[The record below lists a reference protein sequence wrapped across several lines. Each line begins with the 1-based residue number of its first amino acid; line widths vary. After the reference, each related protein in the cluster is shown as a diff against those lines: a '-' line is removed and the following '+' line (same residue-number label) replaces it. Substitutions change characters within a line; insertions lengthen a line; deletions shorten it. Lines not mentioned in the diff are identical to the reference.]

1 MIHRIFFL
9 LQRYEVISVQIAGF
23 TLIIFKF
30 LSAKNHFFAAINRIL
45 YFCIIMKVSVIIV
58 NYNTLH
64 VLRPCLNSIIEQTAG
79 IDYEIIVVDNGS
91 TDGSIEALSGD
102 NHVILIPTGENLGFG
117 RANNK
122 GLEQAKGDYIFF
134 LNSDT
139 LLKNNAVK
147 MLYDFAQQY
156 QGKLGAL
163 GCILEDR
170 QGNRIHSYGPFPKM
184 GNDFHKFLWIPILK
198 GLRLYHQPATEYPEH
213 WMKVDYVT
221 GADLFVSRQVLDECG
236 SFHPAFFMYYEESEM
251 QHRFQLHGYDNILL
265 NGPEIVHLEGEGGK
279 ASKQSKFI
287 RDTYRQERSLF
298 IYFKLTE
305 PRWKYYLY
313 RIIHPVLRQT
323 VWLNPNVSL
332 HDKWTFV
339 KQLFVS
345 IKL

>member
-1 MIHRIFFL
+1 
-9 LQRYEVISVQIAGF
+9 
-23 TLIIFKF
+23 
-30 LSAKNHFFAAINRIL
+30 
-45 YFCIIMKVSVIIV
+45 MKVSVIIV

-64 VLRPCLNSIIEQTAG
+64 VLRPCLDSIIEQTVG

-91 TDGSIEALSGD
+91 SDGSIEALSGD
-102 NHVILIPTGENLGFG
+102 NRVILIPTGENLGFG
-117 RANNK
+117 RANNR
-122 GLEQAKGDYIFF
+122 GVEQAKGDYIFF

-139 LLKNNAVK
+139 LLKNNAIK

-198 GLRLYHQPATEYPEH
+198 GLRLYHQPAIEYPEH

-279 ASKQSKFI
+279 AGKQSKFI
-287 RDTYRQERSLF
+287 RDTYRQERRLF

-332 HDKWTFV
+332 HDKWAFV

>member
-1 MIHRIFFL
+1 MN
-9 LQRYEVISVQIAGF
+9 
-23 TLIIFKF
+23 K
-30 LSAKNHFFAAINRIL
+30 FFAAINRIL
-45 YFCIIMKVSVIIV
+45 YFCIIMNVSVIIV

-64 VLRPCLNSIIEQTAG
+64 VLRPCLDSIIEQTTG

-91 TDGSIEALSGD
+91 TDGSIDALTED
-102 NHVILIPTGENLGFG
+102 KRIVFIPTGENLGFG

-122 GLEQAKGDYIFF
+122 GLEQAKGKYIFF

-139 LLKNNAVK
+139 LLKNNAIK
-147 MLYDFAQQY
+147 MLYDFAEHY
-156 QGKLGAL
+156 QDRLGAL

-170 QGNRIHSYGPFPKM
+170 QGNRIHSYGKFPKM
-184 GNDFHKFLWIPILK
+184 SDDFRKFLWIPILK
-198 GLRLYHQPATEYPEH
+198 GLHLYRQPVINYPEQR
-213 WMKVDYVT
+213 MKVDYIT

-236 SFHPAFFMYYEESEM
+236 AFHPAFFMYYEESEM
-251 QHRFQLHGYDNILL
+251 EHRFKVHGYDNVLL
-265 NGPEIVHLEGEGGK
+265 NGPRIVHLEGEGGK
-279 ASKQSKFI
+279 DGSSSKFI

-305 PRWKYYLY
+305 PHWKYYLY
-313 RIIHPVLRQT
+313 RIVHPVLRQT

-339 KQLFVS
+339 KKLFVS

>member
-1 MIHRIFFL
+1 
-9 LQRYEVISVQIAGF
+9 
-23 TLIIFKF
+23 
-30 LSAKNHFFAAINRIL
+30 
-45 YFCIIMKVSVIIV
+45 MKVSVIIV

-64 VLRPCLNSIIEQTAG
+64 VLRPCLESIIEQTAS

-102 NHVILIPTGENLGFG
+102 NRVILIPTGENLGFG

-122 GLEQAKGDYIFF
+122 GVEQAKGDYIFF

-139 LLKNNAVK
+139 LLKNIAVK

-198 GLRLYHQPATEYPEH
+198 GLRLYHQPAIEYPEH

-279 ASKQSKFI
+279 AGKQSKFI

-332 HDKWTFV
+332 HDKWAFV

>member
-1 MIHRIFFL
+1 M
-9 LQRYEVISVQIAGF
+9 
-23 TLIIFKF
+23 
-30 LSAKNHFFAAINRIL
+30 N
-45 YFCIIMKVSVIIV
+45 VSVIIV

-64 VLRPCLNSIIEQTAG
+64 VLRPCLDSIIEQTIG

-91 TDGSIEALSGD
+91 TDGSIEALSND
-102 NHVILIPTGENLGFG
+102 SRITLIPTGENLGFG

-122 GLEQAKGDYIFF
+122 GLEQAKGEYIFF

-139 LLKNNAVK
+139 LLKNNAIK
-147 MLYDFAQQY
+147 MLYDFAKQY

-170 QGNRIHSYGPFPKM
+170 QGNRIHSYGQFPKM
-184 GNDFHKFLWIPILK
+184 GNDFQKFLWIPILK
-198 GLRLYHQPATEYPEH
+198 GLRLYHQPAIEYPKH

-221 GADLFVSRQVLDECG
+221 GADLFVSRQG
-236 SFHPAFFMYYEESEM
+236 
-251 QHRFQLHGYDNILL
+251 FQLHGYNNILL
-265 NGPEIVHLEGEGGK
+265 NGPQIVHLEGEGGK
-279 ASKQSKFI
+279 TGNKSKFI

-305 PRWKYYLY
+305 PSWKYYLY
-313 RIIHPVLRQT
+313 RIAHPVLRQT

-345 IKL
+345 IKF

>member
-1 MIHRIFFL
+1 MT
-9 LQRYEVISVQIAGF
+9 A
-23 TLIIFKF
+23 
-30 LSAKNHFFAAINRIL
+30 
-45 YFCIIMKVSVIIV
+45 VSIIIV

-64 VLRPCLNSIIEQTAG
+64 VIKPCIDSIVAQTHDIG
-79 IDYEIIVVDNGS
+79 YEIIVVDNGS
-91 TDGSIEALSGD
+91 TDGSIEALSD
-102 NHVILIPTGENLGFG
+102 DKRVTLILTGENLGFG
-117 RANNK
+117 RANNR
-122 GLEQAKGDYIFF
+122 GLEHAKGRYVFF

-139 LLKNNAVK
+139 LLMNNAIK
-147 MLYDFAQQY
+147 MLYDFAEHY
-156 QGKLGAL
+156 EGHLGAL

-170 QGNRIHSYGPFPKM
+170 QGNRIHSFGQFPKM
-184 GNDFHKFLWIPILK
+184 SDDLRIFLWVPILK
-198 GLRLYHQPATEYPEH
+198 GLHLYRQPVVEYPER

-221 GADLFVSRQVLDECG
+221 GADLFVSRQVLDACG
-236 SFHPAFFMYYEESEM
+236 AFHPAFFMYYEESEM
-251 QHRFQLHGYDNILL
+251 QHRFHLQGYDNVLL
-265 NGPEIVHLEGEGGK
+265 NGPRIVHLEGEGGK
-279 ASKQSKFI
+279 TGNKSKFI

-313 RIIHPVLRQT
+313 RIVHPVLRQT

>member
-1 MIHRIFFL
+1 
-9 LQRYEVISVQIAGF
+9 
-23 TLIIFKF
+23 
-30 LSAKNHFFAAINRIL
+30 
-45 YFCIIMKVSVIIV
+45 MKVSVIIV

-64 VLRPCLNSIIEQTAG
+64 VLRPCLDSIIEQTAG

-198 GLRLYHQPATEYPEH
+198 GLRLYHQPAIEYPEH

-279 ASKQSKFI
+279 AGKQSKFI

-332 HDKWTFV
+332 HDKWAFV

>member
-1 MIHRIFFL
+1 M
-9 LQRYEVISVQIAGF
+9 
-23 TLIIFKF
+23 
-30 LSAKNHFFAAINRIL
+30 N
-45 YFCIIMKVSVIIV
+45 VSVIIV

-64 VLRPCLNSIIEQTAG
+64 VLRPCLDSIIEQTTG
-79 IDYEIIVVDNGS
+79 IEYEIIVVDNDS

-102 NHVILIPTGENLGFG
+102 SRVTFIPTGENLGFG

-122 GLEQAKGDYIFF
+122 GLEQAKGEYIFF

-139 LLKNNAVK
+139 LLKNNAIK
-147 MLYDFAQQY
+147 MLYDFAKQY

-170 QGNRIHSYGPFPKM
+170 QGNRIHSYGQFPKM
-184 GNDFHKFLWIPILK
+184 RGDVQKFFWIPILK
-198 GLRLYHQPATEYPEH
+198 GLRTYHQPAIEYPEQ
-213 WMKVDYVT
+213 WMKVDYIT
-221 GADLFVSRQVLDECG
+221 GADLFVSRQVLDTYG
-236 SFHPAFFMYYEESEM
+236 AFHPAFFMYYEESEM
-251 QHRFQLHGYDNILL
+251 QHRFYLHGFDNVLL
-265 NGPEIVHLEGEGGK
+265 NGPQIIHLEGESGK
-279 ASKQSKFI
+279 VGNKSKFI

-332 HDKWTFV
+332 HDKRTFV

-345 IKL
+345 IKI